1 MNQNT
6 FKRILILMLIFA
18 MIFSFPMQ
26 IPSIPDSVVSI
37 MDEETPLG
45 TLLISPKNYDSG
57 YGVIW
62 YQDPLI
68 DPTMFTAKRSD
79 AESSDSNVLGTS
91 SSVKLTIIGNK
102 SDRPLLTGLTRSA
115 AENLLGS
122 PINKVGNLIVSN
134 LSSPTKGYYQL
145 GDGIVILHFDAV
157 APDKV
162 IFATLMPSNMLLKT
176 NFLSKLNFNTT
187 ATMDTEKMTVDLL
200 NQVRIAYGKA
210 PLVMDEKLTVVS
222 RMHSQTMVDGNYF
235 SHTNLSGLSPKAR
248 IQAAQI
254 PFRSYGEAL
263 TAGTWTPMDAI
274 TAWMNSPGH
283 RAIILGDYTS
293 VGIGIASG
301 TSKYGIFFTLN
312 AIKK

>member
-1 MNQNT
+1 MNQKT
-6 FKRILILMLIFA
+6 YKRILILMLIFA
-18 MIFSFPMQ
+18 IIFSFQMQ
-26 IPSIPDSVVSI
+26 VPSRPDSVVSI

-45 TLLISPKNYDSG
+45 ALITTAKYYDSG
-57 YGVIW
+57 YGLIW
-62 YQDPLI
+62 YHDPLL
-68 DPTMFTAKRSD
+68 DPTIFTAKRVE
-79 AESSDSNVLGTS
+79 AESSDSSALGTS
-91 SSVKLTIIGNK
+91 NLIKLTTIGNK

-134 LSSPTKGYYQL
+134 LSTPTKAYYQSA
-145 GDGIVILHFDAV
+145 DGIIILHYDSV
-157 APDKV
+157 SPGKV
-162 IFATLMPSNMLLKT
+162 IFATYMPSDILLKT
-176 NFLSKLNFNTT
+176 YFLSKLVFNAT

-210 PLVMDEKLTVVS
+210 PLLMDEKLALVS
-222 RMHSQTMVDGNYF
+222 RMHSQSMVDGNYF
-235 SHTNLSGLSPKAR
+235 SHTNLAGLGPKAR
-248 IQAAQI
+248 IQAAKI
-254 PFRSYGEAL
+254 AFRSYGEAL

-274 TAWMNSPGH
+274 TGWMNSPGH
-283 RAIILGDYTS
+283 RSIILGDYTS